1 MYVQYITI
9 INGKSE
15 KNMRTWTVL
24 YWNVL
29 HHIYN
34 GWAGVKNK
42 VAAGWETTSWKYN
55 HLKFGDGDGPHLI
68 RVKKG
73 KC

>member
-1 MYVQYITI
+1 MA
-9 INGKSE
+9 NLR
-15 KNMRTWTVL
+15 RTWEHEL
-24 YWNVL
+24 YCTEMYCNVL
-29 HHIYN
+29 HYIYI

-68 RVKKG
+68 KVKKG